1 MAFQYAI
8 DSESEYAGM
17 WEVSG
22 KVIRSTT
29 KAILF
34 SDGVSEA
41 WLPLS
46 KIKLG
51 AEDPKTG
58 LVAVY
63 LPKWLAKEK
72 KYI

>member
-1 MAFQYAI
+1 MAFQHAI
-8 DSESEYAGM
+8 ESDSQYAGLV
-17 WEVSG
+17 EVVG
-22 KVIRSTT
+22 KVLRTT
-29 KAILF
+29 LRAILF
-34 SDGVSEA
+34 SDGVSEQ

-51 AEDPKTG
+51 EEDPKRGVVT
-58 LVAVY
+58 VY